1 MFRTAMQLWTDL
13 ATVGA
18 LLVYLATL
26 FYCGRQR
33 AKHAIQA
40 PATTGH
46 PDYERAL
53 RIQQNTLE
61 NLVVFI
67 PTLWM
72 FSILANP
79 LVGAGL
85 GLVWIVARAWY
96 AISYAR
102 APETR
107 GPGFIVAMV
116 VVLVMLA
123 GVLVQSVR
131 YLPL

>member
-1 MFRTAMQLWTDL
+1 MH
-13 ATVGA
+13 G
-18 LLVYLATL
+18 
-26 FYCGRQR
+26 
-33 AKHAIQA
+33 IQA

-67 PTLWM
+67 PALWM
-72 FSILANP
+72 FSVLVNP
-79 LVGAGL
+79 MVGAGL
-85 GLVWIVARAWY
+85 GLVWILARTWY

-102 APETR
+102 APESR

-116 VVLVMLA
+116 VQLVLVVGA
-123 GVLVQSVR
+123 LVQSVR

>member
-18 LLVYLATL
+18 LLVYLGTL

-61 NLVVFI
+61 NLVIFI
-67 PTLWM
+67 PALWM
-72 FSILANP
+72 FSILVNP
-79 LVGAGL
+79 VVGAGL

-102 APETR
+102 APESR
-107 GPGFIVAMV
+107 GPGFIIAMV
-116 VVLVMLA
+116 VQLVMLVGA
-123 GVLVQSVR
+123 LVQSVR

>member
-1 MFRTAMQLWTDL
+1 MRTAMQLWTDL
-13 ATVGA
+13 VTVAA
-18 LLVYLATL
+18 LLVYLGTS

-33 AKHAIQA
+33 AKHGIQA

-67 PTLWM
+67 PALWM
-72 FSILANP
+72 FSILVNP
-79 LVGAGL
+79 LLGAAL
-85 GLVWIVARAWY
+85 GALWIAARIWY

-102 APETR
+102 APESR
-107 GPGFIVAMV
+107 GPGFIVAM
-116 VVLVMLA
+116 
-123 GVLVQSVR
+123 LVQLGMLGADLVQAIR

>member
-1 MFRTAMQLWTDL
+1 MRTAMQLWTEL

-18 LLVYLATL
+18 LLVYLGTL

-33 AKHAIQA
+33 SKHNIQA

-67 PTLWM
+67 PALWM
-72 FSILANP
+72 FSVLVNP

-85 GLVWIVARAWY
+85 GLVWIVARAYY

-102 APETR
+102 APESR

-116 VVLVMLA
+116 VVLVMVA
-123 GVLVQSVR
+123 ADLVQAVR

>member
-1 MFRTAMQLWTDL
+1 MRTAMQLWTDL

-18 LLVYLATL
+18 LLVYLGTL

-33 AKHAIQA
+33 SKHGIQA

-46 PDYERAL
+46 PDYERAM

-61 NLVVFI
+61 NLVIFI
-67 PTLWM
+67 PALWM
-72 FSILANP
+72 FSVLVNP

-85 GLVWIVARAWY
+85 GLVWILARAWY

-102 APETR
+102 APESR
-107 GPGFIVAMV
+107 GPGFMVAMV
-116 VVLVMLA
+116 IQLVMLA
-123 GVLVQSVR
+123 AVLVQAVR